1 MKRRNGKKG
10 FTLIE
15 LMIVISIIAILI
27 AIALPIFLR
36 VKNLVQKNA
45 TKGELRS
52 IQSALEL
59 YYTDKEL
66 YPETIKVLVDDKY
79 LPEAAEKDAWSN
91 EYNYEQVDE
100 GKNYKLASPGPDG
113 TKGNEDDVE
122 APEKGHSFAA
132 ESS

>member
-1 MKRRNGKKG
+1 MKQRNGKKG

-15 LMIVISIIAILI
+15 LMIVISIMAILI

-52 IQSALEL
+52 LQSALEL
-59 YYTDKEL
+59 YYTDKEE
-66 YPETIKVLVDDKY
+66 YPDSIKVLVDDKY
-79 LPEAAEKDAWSN
+79 LPDAAQKDSWN
-91 EYNYEQVDE
+91 GEYNYEQVDE
-100 GKNYKLASPGPDG
+100 GKDYKLNSSGPDG

-122 APEKGHSFAA
+122 APEKGHSFGS